1 MTSSTADRF
10 GGGGGGGG
18 GAGEDQLLLHHQHQ
32 QMYYH
37 LPQHSRREK
46 LRFPAAAAEES
57 PASTSLLLLHE
68 PGASTA
74 PIYAGANSLAAFHS
88 ASTSPSYYSH
98 SNYGSVAQ
106 FDGHGALPV
115 APPPQQGPRHQ
126 IPTQGFS
133 LSLSSSPSAR
143 PRSHL
148 AGRPAPLGPFTGYA
162 AVLNRSRFLE
172 PTRRLLQEVC
182 HVGPSQASAEGGG
195 CSGGGVFPPELL
207 LDADP
212 PPREPALVDYH
223 GTGEDLAGSGAE
235 QQWKKTTL
243 ISMLDEVCR
252 RYKQYYEQVQDVIT
266 SFESVAG
273 LSSAA
278 PYASTAL
285 KIMSKH
291 FRCLKNIISDQLC
304 QVNKGS
310 KADGREDSS
319 SFGLLNNGFLQRA
332 ANTTDHALAAQPHI
346 WRPQRGLPERAVS
359 VLRAWLFEHFLH
371 PYPTDVDK
379 HNLAKQTGLTRNQ
392 VSNWFINARVRL
404 WKPMVEE
411 IHSLEMQ
418 QKNKTSETSRQPPLP
433 SSKPTPFANS
443 HQFQAAGTQSGSRL
457 SSAATNKEGLVPSS
471 HAHEFP
477 YAGIGSPARGNVVSL
492 TLGLQNNNGVC
503 FAGEPMPVSVASRF
517 GLEECDDP
525 FLVGAFGSQERQFG
539 KDRLLR
545 DFVG

>member
-1 MTSSTADRF
+1 MASSAADRF
-10 GGGGGGGG
+10 GGGGGGA
-18 GAGEDQLLLHHQHQ
+18 GAGDEQLLLLHHHHHP

-37 LPQHSRREK
+37 VPQYSRREK
-46 LRFPAAAAEES
+46 LRFPSVAAAEEEEAS
-57 PASTSLLLLHE
+57 PASRSLLVLHE
-68 PGASTA
+68 PGGAAA
-74 PIYAGANSLAAFHS
+74 PIYSAGANSLTAFHS
-88 ASTSPSYYSH
+88 ASTSPSIYH
-98 SNYGSVAQ
+98 NNYGSVAQ
-106 FDGHGALPV
+106 FDGHGVLPV
-115 APPPQQGPRHQ
+115 APPSLQGQRRQ

-162 AVLNRSRFLE
+162 AVLNRSRFLQ
-172 PTRRLLQEVC
+172 PARRLLEEACQ
-182 HVGPSQASAEGGG
+182 VGPSQASADGGG
-195 CSGGGVFPPELL
+195 SASRGACQQELL

-212 PPREPALVDYH
+212 PPREPALVDDH
-223 GTGEDLAGSGAE
+223 GMDDDVAGSGSE
-235 QQWKKTTL
+235 HQWKKTTL

-252 RYKQYYEQVQDVIT
+252 RYKQYYQQVQDVIT

-278 PYASTAL
+278 PYASIAL

-291 FRCLKNIISDQLC
+291 FRCLKNIISDQLH
-304 QVNKGS
+304 QVNKS
-310 KADGREDSS
+310 TKATVRREDIS
-319 SFGLLNNGFLQRA
+319 SFGLLNNTGFLQRPT
-332 ANTTDHALAAQPHI
+332 NITDHAALAAQAQPHI

-411 IHSLEMQ
+411 IHSLDMR
-418 QKNKTSETSRQPPLP
+418 QKNKTSSHQPQP
-433 SSKPTPFANS
+433 SSSNFPYS
-443 HQFQAAGTQSGSRL
+443 D
-457 SSAATNKEGLVPSS
+457 VPSS
-471 HAHEFP
+471 
-477 YAGIGSPARGNVVSL
+477 GVNISPARVNVVSL
-492 TLGLQNNNGVC
+492 TLGLQNDSGAR
-503 FAGEPMPVSVASRF
+503 FAGEPLPVSVASRF
-517 GLEECDDP
+517 GLEECNDP
-525 FLVGAFGSQERQFG
+525 YLVRAFG
-539 KDRLLR
+539 KDRLLH

>member
-10 GGGGGGGG
+10 GGGEA
-18 GAGEDQLLLHHQHQ
+18 GAGDDQQLLLHHQHP

-68 PGASTA
+68 PSAAAA
-74 PIYAGANSLAAFHS
+74 PIYAGGNSLAAFHS

-98 SNYGSVAQ
+98 SNYSSVAQ

-115 APPPQQGPRHQ
+115 SPPPQQGPRHQ

-133 LSLSSSPSAR
+133 LSLSSSTSAR

-172 PTRRLLQEVC
+172 PTRRLLEEVC
-182 HVGPSQASAEGGG
+182 HVGPSQASADGGG
-195 CSGGGVFPPELL
+195 CSSRGVFLPELL

-212 PPREPALVDYH
+212 PPREPAVLVDDH
-223 GTGEDLAGSGAE
+223 GTAEDLAGSGAE

-252 RYKQYYEQVQDVIT
+252 RYKQYYQQVQDVIT

-278 PYASTAL
+278 PYASIAL

-310 KADGREDSS
+310 KADAREDGS

-418 QKNKTSETSRQPPLP
+418 QQKNKTSETSHQPPLP
-433 SSKPTPFANS
+433 SSKPTPFASS
-443 HQFQAAGTQSGSRL
+443 HQFQATGTQSSSRL
-457 SSAATNKEGLVPSS
+457 SSAETINFS
-471 HAHEFP
+471 

-492 TLGLQNNNGVC
+492 TLGLQNNNGVR
-503 FAGEPMPVSVASRF
+503 FAGESMPVSVASRF
-517 GLEECDDP
+517 GLEECNDP
-525 FLVGAFGSQERQFG
+525 YLVGAFGGQERQFG
-539 KDRLLR
+539 KDRLLH